1 MLQPQP
7 LLTHNPFLC
16 CLLLPVL
23 CLLCSLAEVKRMVAA
38 AKGGLLGQ
46 LTEVLRRGELAAD
59 SEVMERVVLLE
70 PALVRV

>member
-1 MLQPQP
+1 
-7 LLTHNPFLC
+7 
-16 CLLLPVL
+16 
-23 CLLCSLAEVKRMVAA
+23 MVAA
-38 AKGGLLGQ
+38 AKGSLLGQ